1 MVICRNG
8 ITLLNHRCH
17 NSGSYLIHIPETVL
31 PGWPAV
37 LGQNFPEEVFLDNY
51 RQLYHQGRICRI
63 ADVDKEEKVSPCLVE
78 FVQQFNVKAKL
89 IVPIIIKEQLWGL
102 LQQLLLG

>member
-1 MVICRNG
+1 
-8 ITLLNHRCH
+8 
-17 NSGSYLIHIPETVL
+17 VL